1 MKTAAIQIK
10 DDPRLLLPVSPVSR
24 DFRRTRTGRK
34 SRRSRGLV
42 FNILTNTEKLVGD
55 IIRDSFIIAGEA
67 ETFYALAW
75 DRAATVNKAIRST
88 PRFTRIF
95 GELIRIV
102 ATYRLHTL
110 KARFLSPEEAERSL
124 EKLHRKNAERVY
136 DLCVEMRGGLIKIG
150 QFASTYMNVLPP
162 VYVEY
167 LSRLQDR
174 VPPMPYEA
182 IARRIESEFNRPV
195 EQVFARIDREPLA
208 AASLAQ
214 VHGAELFD
222 GTRVVVKVQM
232 PAIERTVE
240 ADLTAFTIAADFM
253 NDLFPPLG
261 LSEVSR
267 ALADSVRRE
276 LDYTRELDN
285 IREFSKQIVSDP
297 RVAAPGIYPDVS
309 TRRVLTME
317 RFEGERLIPFLDN
330 ASAERRNRLLA
341 LIAESFCSQIMT
353 HGFFHADPHPGNI
366 MVLSGDRLGLIDF
379 GCVERFSPETFALY
393 AEMIMAILTRDLD
406 GMVRLFSGMGFVSQE
421 GTDETLREM
430 AADFIDLLML
440 SPDQNLADADLT
452 EKISRGMELI
462 QKYPSVRVPRHFVLL
477 GRVFLTLGGIMM
489 RYNPDINIFMLMA
502 GQMNGNNQ

>member
-1 MKTAAIQIK
+1 M
-10 DDPRLLLPVSPVSR
+10 
-24 DFRRTRTGRK
+24 RTRPGRRA
-34 SRRSRGLV
+34 RRSRGLV
-42 FNILTNTEKLVGD
+42 LNILTNTEKLVGD
-55 IIRDSFIIAGEA
+55 IIRDSFTIAGEV
-67 ETFYALAW
+67 EEFYSLAW
-75 DRAATVNKAIRST
+75 DRAASVNKAIRST

-102 ATYRLHTL
+102 ATYRLHNI
-110 KARFLSPEEAERSL
+110 KARFLPPDEAERSL
-124 EKLHRKNAERVY
+124 ENLHRKNAERVY

-174 VPPMPYEA
+174 VPPMPYET
-182 IARRIESEFNRPV
+182 IVQRIESEFGRPV

-214 VHGAELFD
+214 VHEAELFD

-240 ADLTAFTIAADFM
+240 TDLTAFTIAADFM

-276 LDYTRELDN
+276 LDYTREMDN
-285 IREFSKQIVSDP
+285 IVQFRKQIASEP
-297 RVAAPGIYPDVS
+297 RVAAPSVYAEVS

-317 RFEGERLIPFLDN
+317 RMDGQRLVPFLEN
-330 ASAERRNRLLA
+330 ASAERRNRMLA
-341 LIAESFCSQIMT
+341 LIAESFCSQIVT

-379 GCVERFSPETFALY
+379 GCVERFSPETYALY
-393 AEMIMAILTRDLD
+393 AQMIAAILTRDLD
-406 GMVRLFSGMGFVSQE
+406 GMVRLFAGMGFVSHE
-421 GTDETLREM
+421 GADETLREM

-452 EKISRGMELI
+452 QKITRGMELI
-462 QKYPSVRVPRHFVLL
+462 RKYPSVRVPRHFVLL

-502 GQMNGNNQ
+502 GQMNGGKR